1 MFFKDVYG
9 TSILAIDSR
18 YYCLV
23 CHLQNAIWSYVLR
36 AVGEHPMAADT
47 MGVNVT
53 KMRYIAVILSGAL
66 AGIGGAVYS
75 QSISGEFSHCDD

>member
-1 MFFKDVYG
+1 
-9 TSILAIDSR
+9 
-18 YYCLV
+18 
-23 CHLQNAIWSYVLR
+23 
-36 AVGEHPMAADT
+36 MAADT

-75 QSISGEFSHCDD
+75 QSISGEFSHTLLMAKGLWHLQQ